1 MTCTGHMSV
10 TSNPVTIVAQFLG
23 RKGVVIIL
31 CGELNK
37 VWSLWLAGLRAAR
50 VCRWLLQSSRDGSR
64 GDDYGRHDLNI
75 MSRDT
80 HAVLLYMCHT
90 SPPQPSHT
98 PSVSVLMAC
107 LYITAVLQCT
117 CASRRGH

>member
-10 TSNPVTIVAQFLG
+10 TSNPVSIVAQFLG

-75 MSRDT
+75 ITSHPR
-80 HAVLLYMCHT
+80 HATVHV
-90 SPPQPSHT
+90 PPHLTMPSHT